1 VRACVRATEVNMPQ
15 YSITDIRVIISEL
28 VKIRCC
34 GRLKRFKNM
43 KTVCHCLIPVVLSN
57 DCYGKL
63 TLCRLVVNITT
74 LNITTRVTILFMHCN
89 PLLHFLF

>member
-43 KTVCHCLIPVVLSN
+43 KTVCHCLIPVVLS
-57 DCYGKL
+57 
-63 TLCRLVVNITT
+63 
-74 LNITTRVTILFMHCN
+74 
-89 PLLHFLF
+89 